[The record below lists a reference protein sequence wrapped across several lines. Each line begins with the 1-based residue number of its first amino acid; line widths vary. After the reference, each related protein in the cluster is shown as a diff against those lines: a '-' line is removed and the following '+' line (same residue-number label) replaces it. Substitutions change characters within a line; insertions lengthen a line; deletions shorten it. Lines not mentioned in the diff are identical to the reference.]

1 MLIRKPF
8 LHWGLLEEDL
18 RSSIVSD
25 HPIEFNWNKVDHH
38 NRERLNGSHQQL
50 VGVSTSPGF
59 MVLHLKKTVNWLKTT
74 LLPSNVAF
82 TSDGI

>member
-8 LHWGLLEEDL
+8 LHYGLLEEDL

-59 MVLHLKKTVNWLKTT
+59 MVLHLKKNGQLAKNN
-74 LLPSNVAF
+74 LAA
-82 TSDGI
+82 I